1 MKKFFKFIFGTL
13 SLATLAAGVYYLYKN
28 IINKDSSDEFEDFED
43 EFEDFDSDEE
53 DSTEPIKKD
62 GREYVSINLTND
74 ANKKEADNTISTDEP
89 TTSTEKSTSTEEQ
102 TSIGDEEID
111 E

>member
-1 MKKFFKFIFGTL
+1 MKKFLKFIFGTL

-28 IINKDSSDEFEDFED
+28 LINKDSSEEFEDFED
-43 EFEDFDSDEE
+43 EFEDFDAEE
-53 DSTEPIKKD
+53 EKPTEPIKKD

-74 ANKKEADNTISTDEP
+74 VSKKEADNT
-89 TTSTEKSTSTEEQ
+89 TSTAEQ
-102 TSIGDEEID
+102 TTIDEEEVD